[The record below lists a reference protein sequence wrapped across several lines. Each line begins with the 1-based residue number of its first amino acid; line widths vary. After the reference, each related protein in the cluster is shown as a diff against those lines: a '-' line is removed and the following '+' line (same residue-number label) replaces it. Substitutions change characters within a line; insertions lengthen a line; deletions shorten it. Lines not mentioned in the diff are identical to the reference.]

1 MKEDRIEI
9 QNGVFGM
16 IWAVLHLLIGIRC
29 GIFSMYH
36 NYDGWTIFWIA
47 VYIVVLLFL
56 DGWLYFRGGR
66 KMTKFWTRYWGFCSG
81 FSIFLIGCGVLKV
94 VFGLWVLPFMFLT
107 PYWLCYT
114 WMDYFEIDDY
124 AVYLMLAV
132 SVLHLLYFI
141 FLKHRAEQKERT
153 HGSLD
158 L

>member
-1 MKEDRIEI
+1 MREERIETL
-9 QNGVFGM
+9 NGVFVF

-36 NYDGWTIFWIA
+36 DYDWWTFFWIT
-47 VYIVVLLFL
+47 VYVVVLLFL
-56 DGWLYFRGGR
+56 DAWLYFRGGR
-66 KMTKFWTRYWGFCSG
+66 KMIKFWLRYWGICSG
-81 FSIFLIGCGVLKV
+81 FSVFLIICGWLQV
-94 VFGLWVLPFMFLT
+94 VFGLWILPFMFLT
-107 PYWLCYT
+107 PYWLCYA
-114 WMDYFEIDDY
+114 WMDYFGIDDY

-141 FLKHRAEQKERT
+141 CLKHRAEQKETT